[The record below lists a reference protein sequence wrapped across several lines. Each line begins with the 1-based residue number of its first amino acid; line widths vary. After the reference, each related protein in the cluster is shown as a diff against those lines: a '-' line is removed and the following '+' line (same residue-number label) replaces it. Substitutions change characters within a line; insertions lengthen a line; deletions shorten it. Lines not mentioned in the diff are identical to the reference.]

1 MTPDA
6 IEREQKFAPVRFEL
20 PELKRT
26 LPALLDHCMATHPDR
41 GLLIADDE
49 RITYR
54 EAIAQSALLACQ
66 LLDAGV
72 GKGTRIGMLFPND
85 PKFLVVWFAIV
96 RIGAVAVPI
105 STLSTA
111 PELARIARHAD
122 LHMLITA
129 ERYLSHNYAE
139 RLATAL
145 DGIAAQRA
153 PFRLPAAPHLREVWI
168 WGANVPA
175 WAKPVDLSRRPETGE
190 DILREIESEVHPSD
204 VVSIIY
210 TSGSTADPK
219 GVVHSHG
226 NFLRQG
232 AKLASTYPYRAG
244 DSVYTPMPFF
254 WVGGLTLTLLNLMH
268 TGCTI
273 LCSAKT
279 GGELLDFLERER
291 MAYFFGWPH
300 LARGTAAHPSF
311 AQRDF
316 SFVKGG
322 TMWEALP
329 PEKRP
334 KNHSFGDA
342 LGMTE
347 TCGSHT
353 LSYVDHVPEFK
364 GSMGP
369 SMPGMQ
375 HRIIDTETG
384 RPLPE
389 GERGELQVRGDAALL
404 GMIKRERQ
412 DVFDPD
418 GWYGTKDLCS
428 IRGGHLFFH
437 GRVDD
442 MIKSSGANVSPDEV
456 QMALMAIPG
465 VAQAFVSGVPDRQ
478 RGSVVGALVVPRPG
492 ASLAVEDIRR
502 EAAKSLS
509 VYKVPRVVLLME
521 ATKLPML
528 SSTKVDRRA
537 LVRLL
542 SEAAG

>member
-1 MTPDA
+1 MTPEA
-6 IEREQKFAPVRFEL
+6 MEREEQFAPVRLDL
-20 PELKRT
+20 PDLRRT
-26 LPALLDHCMATHPDR
+26 VPVLLDHCLATHPDR
-41 GLLIADDE
+41 PLLIADDE

-54 EAIAQSALLACQ
+54 EAIARSAVLARQ

-85 PKFLVVWFAIV
+85 PKFLVVWFAIT
-96 RIGAVAVPI
+96 RIGAVAVPV

-111 PELARIARHAD
+111 AELRRTARHAD

-129 ERYLSHNYAE
+129 EKYLSHNYAD
-139 RLATAL
+139 RLETAL
-145 DGIAAQRA
+145 EGITAQRA
-153 PFRLPAAPHLREVWI
+153 PFRLAAAPHLREVWI
-168 WGANVPA
+168 WGERVPA
-175 WAKPVDLSRRPETGE
+175 WAKPVDLSREPQTPE
-190 DILREIESEVHPSD
+190 DILREIESEVHPGD
-204 VVSIIY
+204 TVSIIY

-219 GVVHSHG
+219 GVIHSHG

-254 WVGGLTLTLLNLMH
+254 WVGGLTLTILNLMH

-273 LCSAKT
+273 LGSAKT

-291 MAYFFGWPH
+291 MSFFFGWPH
-300 LARGTAAHPSF
+300 LARGTASHPSF

-353 LSYVDHVPEFK
+353 LSYIDHTPEFK

-375 HRIIDTETG
+375 HRIIDIETG
-384 RPLPE
+384 RPLPA

-404 GMIKRERQ
+404 GMVKRERHE
-412 DVFDPD
+412 VFDPD

-465 VAQAFVSGVPDRQ
+465 VAQAFVSGVPDAQ
-478 RGSVVGALVVPRPG
+478 RGTVVGAVVVPRPG
-492 ASLAVEDIRR
+492 AAVTPEALRQ

-509 VYKVPRVVLLME
+509 AYKVPRVIVLLE
-521 ATKLPML
+521 ATKLPMM
-528 SSTKVDRRA
+528 SSSKVDRRA
-537 LVRLL
+537 LLRLL
-542 SEAAG
+542 TEAHG